1 MLRVMPEASHASP
14 VRRGD
19 SRPRRPDL
27 YLLQWA
33 IWMGLQGA
41 LGLKVACISTE
52 QLHNTAERKALCVDA
67 HIHIYAWPFFSFTH
81 TTQKQTLY

>member
-14 VRRGD
+14 VRRGE
-19 SRPRRPDL
+19 SRLGRPDL

-41 LGLKVACISTE
+41 LGLKVDCISTE
-52 QLHNTAERKALCVDA
+52 QLHNTPEKKRLVC
-67 HIHIYAWPFFSFTH
+67 
-81 TTQKQTLY
+81 